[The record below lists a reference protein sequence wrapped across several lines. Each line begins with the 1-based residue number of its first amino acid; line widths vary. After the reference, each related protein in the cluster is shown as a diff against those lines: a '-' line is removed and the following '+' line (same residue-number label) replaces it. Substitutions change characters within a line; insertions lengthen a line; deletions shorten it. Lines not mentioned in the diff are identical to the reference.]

1 MNNPFSEM
9 CLRGTKHN
17 EITDIVFVSHF
28 VRLLFMFVKMDEL
41 NKKLCP
47 FQRSSDNL
55 FDGRGFDVGPIVR
68 STFSSSDQHDAVRG
82 SDGLGVTSTRSD

>member
-1 MNNPFSEM
+1 M
-9 CLRGTKHN
+9 CHRVRGTKHN
-17 EITDIVFVSHF
+17 DIEDIVFVSPF
-28 VRLLFMFVKMDEL
+28 IGLLLMFVKLDEL